1 MIIWAILS
9 LFLITNMTMQRN
21 LGGVEQ
27 KNSAITLRWGVKDQL
42 FQYSR
47 SISITPLWHHL
58 TLNMMTKGQIAE

>member
-1 MIIWAILS
+1 
-9 LFLITNMTMQRN
+9 MQRN